1 MFINMLGINI
11 ESYGHVP
18 YPLGLFLSFGKNK
31 FFHKLKLIF
40 NSLIGK
46 IEIVIKV
53 WLGISFG
60 HGGAHFLTRST
71 RLTQKPTFPKF

>member
-11 ESYGHVP
+11 ESYGHVLDP
-18 YPLGLFLSFGKNK
+18 PGLFLSFGKNN
-31 FFHKLKLIF
+31 FSRNLWLFF

-46 IEIVIKV
+46 IDIVRKV

-60 HGGAHFLTRST
+60 HGGAHFLTQST
-71 RLTQKPTFPKF
+71 CLTQKPTFSKF

>member
-1 MFINMLGINI
+1 ML
-11 ESYGHVP
+11 S
-18 YPLGLFLSFGKNK
+18 
-31 FFHKLKLIF
+31 F

-60 HGGAHFLTRST
+60 HGGAHFLTQST
-71 RLTQKPTFPKF
+71 CLTQTSTFPKFQVINLSLKSKKSPKIIFIN